1 MPEEQSREEGKSERT
16 GEMNEHILLEQIIK
30 SAKFSNQTSE
40 SPKSEIENMEV
51 HHHPIPHK
59 AGEKKNF
66 KEYFLEFL
74 MIFLAVT
81 MGFVAENIRENIS
94 DHHKETELIQSL
106 DKDLEEDSATIESQI
121 KLTNQRSLYSD
132 SLIELIH
139 EGNVLNKTA
148 DFYYYGRMTARWSS
162 FSNSSRSIDEMKNG
176 GLFRVIRNNNVAT
189 SIMAYYAFIPQI
201 KNYEDRQAIV
211 DNEYRKIAVLV
222 FDPYIFNHMLNAADT
237 IDRVTGNPLLFKVDK
252 ETLNELA
259 GWANYSIAQR
269 SASNVAKKQLL
280 AKGKELIAL
289 IKKEY
294 HLQNE

>member
-1 MPEEQSREEGKSERT
+1 
-16 GEMNEHILLEQIIK
+16 
-30 SAKFSNQTSE
+30 
-40 SPKSEIENMEV
+40 MEV
-51 HHHPIPHK
+51 HHHPK
-59 AGEKKNF
+59 VEKKNF

-81 MGFVAENIRENIS
+81 MGFFAENIRENIS

-106 DKDLEEDSATIESQI
+106 IKDLEEDSATIESQI

-139 EGNVLNKTA
+139 DANVLSKTA
-148 DFYYYGRMTARWSS
+148 DFYYYGRMTARWTS
-162 FSNSSRSIDEMKNG
+162 FSNNSRSIDEMKNG

-201 KNYEDRQAIV
+201 KNYEDRQVIV
-211 DNEYRKIAVLV
+211 DNEYRKIAVQV

-237 IDRVTGNPLLFKVDK
+237 IDRVTGNPLLLKTDK

-259 GWANYSIAQR
+259 GWANYSISQR
-269 SASNVAKKQLL
+269 SASNGAKEKLL
-280 AKGKELIAL
+280 SKGKELIAL

-294 HLQNE
+294 HLDNE